1 MENEQ
6 NQATPTATNQPD
18 VAQAQQ
24 NTKARNKIGIF
35 LTVIA
40 IAAISYGAYWG
51 LYASHFEDTED
62 AYVSAVQNAI
72 TSQID
77 ATVISVNIQDG
88 QTVQQGQVA
97 VSLDNTDYKLALDK
111 ASADLASAVKSYV
124 TLQYDKNQNQ
134 DSVNNKKN
142 DLSHAK
148 DNLDRDTASYHA
160 GVLTKEQYDETVYKY
175 KQAQIELGSAQTSF
189 SNASYQALAKDVWSH
204 PDVQKSINAYRQ
216 AYINLYRTQIRV
228 PVNGTVAKKSVF
240 VGQKISA
247 NQTLFSIIN
256 LDNEWIDANLKESQ
270 LKNVVP
276 GQSVELTSDVNGKK
290 YKGYV
295 TSIQAGS
302 GSALSLLPAQ
312 NATGNWIKIVQ
323 RVPVRIDLDKQ
334 SLKDNGP
341 VPIGTS
347 VRISIDTRTKG
358 QATINQQENTTV
370 YQVDEKEIT
379 ENIQKIMAAN
389 ITKSKK

>member
-1 MENEQ
+1 MIMENEQ
-6 NQATPTATNQPD
+6 KPVATD
-18 VAQAQQ
+18 IAQEDAGQTQQ
-24 NTKARNKIGIF
+24 NKKAKNKIAIF
-35 LTVIA
+35 LAVIG
-40 IAAISYGAYWG
+40 IAAVSYGAYWG

-72 TSQID
+72 TAQID

-88 QTVQQGQVA
+88 QAVKQGQLA

-111 ASADLASAVKSYV
+111 ASADLANAVKSYV
-124 TLQYDKNQNQ
+124 TLQYDKSQNQ
-134 DSVNNKKN
+134 DTVNNKIN
-142 DLSHAK
+142 DLAHAK
-148 DNLDRDTASYHA
+148 DNLNRDTASYHA

-175 KQAQIELGSAQTSF
+175 KQAQIELGSAQTSYK
-189 SNASYQALAKDVWSH
+189 NASYQALAKNVRSH
-204 PDVQKSINAYRQ
+204 PDVQKAINAYRQ
-216 AYINLYRTQIRV
+216 AYINLYRTQILI
-228 PVNGTVAKKSVF
+228 PVDGTIAKKSVF
-240 VGQKISA
+240 VGQKITA

-270 LKNVVP
+270 LKNVKP
-276 GQSVELTSDVNGKK
+276 GQVVTLTSDVNGKE
-290 YKGYV
+290 YKAYV

-323 RVPVRIDLDKQ
+323 RVPVRIDFDKQ

-347 VRISIDTRTKG
+347 VRISIDTRTEGKAKFA
-358 QATINQQENTTV
+358 QEENTKV
-370 YQVDEKEIT
+370 YDIDEREISH
-379 ENIQKIMAAN
+379 NIEKIIDAN
-389 ITKSKK
+389 IPQTK